1 MQFIHRLSREMCLPV
16 DALALGVL
24 LASVVGWLAFRAG
37 ALTSGGALA
46 ATVLGTLTF
55 GFGGINAALLLIF
68 FFVTSSLLS
77 RFRRKQKEAFLLGF
91 AKGGCR
97 DASQVVANG
106 GVALICMCLY
116 AWNGSRFPLMGFVG
130 AIAVATADTWAT
142 EIGVLSRE
150 QTRSILTG
158 RVVLRGTS
166 GGVTALGMSAS
177 LVGAAVIGGLGY
189 FVLQDLR
196 SIPLGLLGGIVG
208 AIFDSLLGARW
219 QVMYRCPSCGT
230 STERHPIHHCGTH
243 THYERGLRWMDND
256 LVNFLATCIGAGT
269 SILVGASWM

>member
-1 MQFIHRLSREMCLPV
+1 VYLPT

-24 LASVVGWLAFRAG
+24 LASAVGWLAFRAG
-37 ALTSGGALA
+37 ALTSGGAFA
-46 ATVLGTLTF
+46 ATFLGALTF
-55 GFGGINAALLLIF
+55 GFGGFEAALILVF
-68 FFVTSSLLS
+68 FFVSSSLFS
-77 RFRRKQKEAFLLGF
+77 RFRGKQKEVFLLGF
-91 AKGGCR
+91 AKGGRR
-97 DASQVVANG
+97 DAWQVMANG
-106 GVALICMCLY
+106 GVAVVCICLH
-116 AWNGSRFPLMGFVG
+116 AWHGSRPPLMGFVG

-150 QTRSILTG
+150 QPRSILTG

-177 LVGAAVIGGLGY
+177 LMGAAVIGGLGY
-189 FVLQDLR
+189 YVLQDLR

-219 QVMYRCPSCGT
+219 QVMYRCPRCGT
-230 STERHPIHHCGTH
+230 STESHPIHHCGTL
-243 THYERGLRWMDND
+243 THYERGWRWMDND

-269 SILVGASWM
+269 SILVGVSWI